1 LRDHPQYNQ
10 TVRDRFLRWL
20 IGLGVAVFAVTELLS
35 ALGAL
40 RRLPLL
46 AAWIALGCG
55 AFARAWRRG
64 RLNPIPRFDW
74 VVAAYCAM
82 CAGIFAAAALAAAF
96 SPPNSA
102 DAMAYHAPRILF
114 WAEQGSIRFFP
125 TSYLNQIMLQ
135 PFAEYCMLHTFVL
148 SGGDRFINFVPWSAS
163 VASAIAVSAIA
174 REFGAPARA
183 QAFAA
188 LFCAAIPSGILASSG
203 AKNDYVLAMWL
214 AISIYCALRWRE
226 SRTIGN
232 AAMLGCAIGLALL
245 TKATAYLFAP
255 WPLAVILARPA
266 WESRRRIVR
275 WALVIGGCALAINLP
290 QYLRNIDLSG
300 SPLGYGD
307 SFGSREFLWR
317 NETLGWRQT
326 VSNVMRSASEQAG
339 ARSDAWNRGVYDA
352 VIAAHRRLGIDPDDP
367 ATTWRWSA
375 YAPPRNANHEA
386 NAPNRV
392 PLAILGALCCALLWR
407 AARGRDRLLALYA
420 ASLIF
425 AFIVFCAYL
434 KWQPFMS
441 RLFLPLF
448 VVAAPLASMVRPL
461 WLQIALCALL
471 MDGARLPAFE
481 NWVRPLR
488 GPRSVFSA
496 PRDEQYFSDMVQWK
510 EDWPAYW
517 AAVAE
522 LEKSKCRVIGIDNS
536 RFQLEYPLEALL
548 RERLPGVQFVHSG
561 VNNASARYKQP
572 VSAAPCAV
580 VCLHCEGG
588 DWRSGSFAIELP
600 RRIGGNLRFCSNCE
614 PRHDI
619 IPH

>member
-1 LRDHPQYNQ
+1 MLAAIPAAFIAIFLASAPRDALRD
-10 TVRDRFLRWL
+10 RLLRAL
-20 IGLGVAVFAVTELLS
+20 VLFGIALFAITESFSL
-35 ALGAL
+35 LGAL
-40 RRLPLL
+40 RRAPLF
-46 AAWIALGCG
+46 AVWIVVAFG
-55 AFARAWRRG
+55 AVSWAWRRG
-64 RLNPIPRFDW
+64 RLKPIPIPRFDW
-74 VVAAYCAM
+74 IVAIYSALCA
-82 CAGIFAAAALAAAF
+82 AIFAATAIAAAF

-102 DAMAYHAPRILF
+102 DAMAYHMPRVLF
-114 WAEQGSIRFFP
+114 WAEQGSVRFFP
-125 TSYLNQIMLQ
+125 ASYLNQIMLQ
-135 PFAEYCMLHTFVL
+135 PFAEYAMLHTFVL
-148 SGGDRFINFVPWSAS
+148 SGGDRFINLVQWSAS
-163 VASAIAVSAIA
+163 LASVIAVSAIA
-174 REFGAPARA
+174 REFGAQPRA
-183 QAFAA
+183 QAVAA

-214 AISIYCALRWRE
+214 AVSIYFALRWRG
-226 SRTIGN
+226 SRSLED
-232 AAMLGCAIGLALL
+232 AAMLGCALGLALL

-266 WESRRRIVR
+266 WESRRRIAR
-275 WALVIGGCALAINLP
+275 TALVIGGCAFAINLP

-307 SFGSREFLWR
+307 SFGTGEFRWR

-326 VSNVMRSASEQAG
+326 ASNILRNASEQLG

-352 VIAAHRRLGIDPDDP
+352 VIAAHRRLGIGPDDP

-392 PLAILGALCCALLWR
+392 PLAILGVLFCALLWR

-425 AFIVFCAYL
+425 AFVVFCAYL

-448 VVAAPLASMVRPL
+448 VLGAPLVSIVQPL
-461 WLQIALCALL
+461 WLQIALCVLL
-471 MDGARLPAFE
+471 MDGARAPALQ

-488 GPRSVFSA
+488 GPRSVFSV

-517 AAVAE
+517 AATAEVA
-522 LEKSKCRVIGIDNS
+522 KSNCDVIGIDS
-536 RFQLEYPLEALL
+536 TRFQLEYPLEALL
-548 RERLPGVQFVHSG
+548 RERRPGVLFVHAG
-561 VNNASARYKQP
+561 VSNASARYKQP
-572 VSAAPCAV
+572 VSGAPCAV
-580 VCLHCEGG
+580 VCLHCEQG
-588 DWRSGSFAIELP
+588 DWQSGSFAIKFS
-600 RRIGGNLRFCSNCE
+600 R
-614 PRHDI
+614 
-619 IPH
+619 